1 MYGLI
6 SSLSNRRVVRY
17 HMYGHNEVYLL
28 QTILTLLLHVLVLV
42 HAAVRRG
49 LHIHAQLAVR
59 VFAFLGRN
67 LFECVSIEARPA
79 VIQLAT
85 HKESFI
91 SSAYD
96 HAVTVGQEQEQCKIQ
111 RNTHI
116 GIVVVIVNLKT
127 KVKFVS

>member
-1 MYGLI
+1 
-6 SSLSNRRVVRY
+6 
-17 HMYGHNEVYLL
+17 MYGHNEVYLL
-28 QTILTLLLHVLVLV
+28 QTILTLLLHVLVLVLV

-59 VFAFLGRN
+59 VFAFLWRN

-96 HAVTVGQEQEQCKIQ
+96 HAVTVDQEQEQCKIQ